1 MRLMLAA
8 AAALMVASSVGCQSM
23 KPGCGAG
30 CGTCPPP
37 SCGCDDC
44 GPTCECGPSCGCGG
58 ECCGDAGC
66 CGGGGCGGYGG
77 CNGCGPFGGGGAFGA
92 GGGPS
97 CLPLGAGDS
106 NYNFNA
112 GPPVGAVAYPYYTT
126 RGPRDF
132 LAKNP
137 MPIGPTGAYGCRP

>member
-1 MRLMLAA
+1 
-8 AAALMVASSVGCQSM
+8 M

-44 GPTCECGPSCGCGG
+44 GPVCGDG
-58 ECCGDAGC
+58 CCGSDGC
-66 CGGGGCGGYGG
+66 CGGDGCGNGG
-77 CNGCGPFGGGGAFGA
+77 HCGLFGA
-92 GGGPS
+92 GAGPS
-97 CLPLGAGDS
+97 CLPVGPGDS
-106 NYNFNA
+106 AYGFTP

-132 LAKNP
+132 LQKNP